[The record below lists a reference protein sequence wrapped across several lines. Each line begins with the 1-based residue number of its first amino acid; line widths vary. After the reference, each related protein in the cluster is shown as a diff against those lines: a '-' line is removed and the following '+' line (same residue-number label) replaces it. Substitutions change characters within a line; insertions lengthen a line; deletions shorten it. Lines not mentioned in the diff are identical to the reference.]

1 MKLFVNQVEKQNIG
15 FQGKKM
21 CELVEFVSK
30 FVVPHGEIIS
40 DVKVDGKPILWKDDD
55 RDVSS
60 CLEVEITTRNA
71 REVIVSGLIEA
82 HRIYPQ
88 FQEQLLK
95 ISDNL
100 GTARHRDELKDFAS
114 CMETLQWYYVVLSGV
129 QGILGISYRE
139 IPHGADFAKHLETLK
154 ISLHGVSVALQEEN
168 FVLLSDCIRYELV
181 PVLSELHEF
190 VPVFIKESD
199 RKFVSL
205 S

>member
-1 MKLFVNQVEKQNIG
+1 MKLFVNHIEKQDIG
-15 FQGKKM
+15 FQGQKM

-40 DVKVDGKPILWKDDD
+40 EVKVDGKPVVWKDDD
-55 RDVSS
+55 RDASS
-60 CLEVEITTRNA
+60 CLEVEIMTRNA
-71 REVIVSGLIEA
+71 RELIVSGLIEA
-82 HRIYPQ
+82 HRIYPK

-100 GTARHRDELKDFAS
+100 GTDSHRDELMGFVS

-129 QGILGISYRE
+129 QGILGISFKDV
-139 IPHGADFAKHLETLK
+139 PHGTDFAKHLETLK
-154 ISLHGVSVALQEEN
+154 INLQSISVALQEEN